1 MKTPHGFINHLY
13 VFDSVIMSTAQ
24 TDLQTGQARPDTVSD
39 IFGQKVYTTS
49 GVYLGIVE
57 DVRLNF
63 GQNGATGIALTDV
76 NPELQEAAG
85 DGEGVIIPYSWVE
98 SVHDVVL
105 TIDIIKRLVY

>member
-1 MKTPHGFINHLY
+1 
-13 VFDSVIMSTAQ
+13 MSTAQ
-24 TDLQTGQARPDTVSD
+24 SDLQSGQARPDTVSD

-49 GVYLGIVE
+49 GVYLGVVE

-63 GQNGATGIALTDV
+63 GQDNATGVALADV

-85 DGEGVIIPYSWVE
+85 DGDGVIIPYSWVE

-105 TIDIIKRLVY
+105 TIDIIKRLTY